1 MEFRL
6 LEYFLAVAR
15 EQNIT
20 AAAESLHISQPA
32 LSTQLKAMEMELG
45 KQLLIRGVKGSRK
58 IKFRTTDG
66 VLRQRTIK
74 SVSASVMGRSVT
86 RSPVIRGK
94 VSIVRLL

>member
-1 MEFRL
+1 MI
-6 LEYFLAVAR
+6 YCTTCPVATLVASQLR
-15 EQNIT
+15 C
-20 AAAESLHISQPA
+20 IS
-32 LSTQLKAMEMELG
+32 
-45 KQLLIRGVKGSRK
+45 GVKGSRK

-66 VLRQRTIK
+66 VLRQRTIQ